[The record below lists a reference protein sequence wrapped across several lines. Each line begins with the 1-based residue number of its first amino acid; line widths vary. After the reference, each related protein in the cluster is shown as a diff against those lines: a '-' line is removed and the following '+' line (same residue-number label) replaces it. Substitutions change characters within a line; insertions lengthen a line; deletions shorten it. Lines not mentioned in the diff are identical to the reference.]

1 VPAQVIDSLWLSD
14 EGSKSLVKARL
25 KWVEGAQFIGEADSG
40 HPVVIDGPVDGGG
53 RNMGLRPM
61 ELVLLGTAGCTAY
74 DVVAI
79 LKKSRQPVVDC
90 TVEVEAE
97 RAPEPPRVFTRIH
110 IRFLV
115 SGDGLSESAVA
126 RAVQLSAEKYCSA
139 SIMLG
144 RGGVEIT
151 HDFRIRSADGA

>member
-1 VPAQVIDSLWLSD
+1 M
-14 EGSKSLVKARL
+14 KARL
-25 KWVEGAQFIGEADSG
+25 KWIEGAQFVGEADSG
-40 HPVVIDGPVDGGG
+40 HPLVIDGPADGGG
-53 RNMGLRPM
+53 RNMGFRPM

-74 DVVAI
+74 DVVQI
-79 LKKSRQPVVDC
+79 LKKGRQPVRDC

-97 RAPEPPRVFTRIH
+97 RAEEVPRVFTRIH
-110 IRFLV
+110 IQFLV

-151 HDFRIRSADGA
+151 HDFRILPADGE

>member
-1 VPAQVIDSLWLSD
+1 
-14 EGSKSLVKARL
+14 VKARL
-25 KWVEGAQFIGEADSG
+25 KWIEGAQFVGEADSG
-40 HPVVIDGPVDGGG
+40 HPLVIDGPADGGG
-53 RNMGLRPM
+53 RNMGFRPM

-79 LKKSRQPVVDC
+79 LKKGRQPVRSCV
-90 TVEVEAE
+90 VEVEAE
-97 RAPEPPRVFTRIH
+97 RADDVPRVFTRIH
-110 IRFLV
+110 VRFLV

-151 HDFRIRSADGA
+151 HDFRILPADGE